1 LHRSLFLSG
10 QTLRRSSGEQ
20 ARDLRELSPDPSRA
34 VETTGNP
41 QDSPTKS
48 PCLEGITYG
57 SVTLLQSWFPNVNPK
72 HPRAKTWR
80 TRLARR
86 EVVLWACFS
95 MVTTIC
101 VTNFVL
107 ASLLWFLYD
116 SSVDGVVTLYQG
128 DCTTIGRVD
137 TATHLLINILSTLLM
152 GASNMTLQLIAAPTR
167 KEVDRVHKAG
177 TWLDIGVPS
186 FRNLFRISR
195 ISCAIWCCLALS
207 SIPIHFL

>member
-1 LHRSLFLSG
+1 LYRSLVVSS
-10 QTLRRSSGEQ
+10 QDLRKSLGEE
-20 ARDLRELSPDPSRA
+20 ARDLRESSPHPSSA
-34 VETTGNP
+34 VEITRNP
-41 QDSPTKS
+41 WNTPTKL
-48 PCLEGITYG
+48 PCLEDITYG
-57 SVTLLQSWFPNVNPK
+57 SVTLLQSWFPNVNPA

-80 TRLARR
+80 TKLARR
-86 EVVLWACFS
+86 EVVLWACFA

-107 ASLLWFLYD
+107 AGLLWSFYD

-128 DCTTIGRVD
+128 DCTTVGRVD

-152 GASNMTLQLIAAPTR
+152 GASNMILQLIAAPTR
-167 KEVDRVHKAG
+167 KEVNRAHKAG

-186 FRNLFRISR
+186 FRNLSRISR
-195 ISCAIWCCLALS
+195 VSCAIWCCLALS